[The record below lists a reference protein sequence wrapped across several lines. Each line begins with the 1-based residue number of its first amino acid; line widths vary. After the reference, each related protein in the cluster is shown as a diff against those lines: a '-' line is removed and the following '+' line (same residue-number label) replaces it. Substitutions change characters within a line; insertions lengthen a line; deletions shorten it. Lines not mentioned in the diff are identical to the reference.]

1 MRIRIFTA
9 VATTMLASLALASAP
24 ASAKT
29 ATACK
34 KEWQADKAAM
44 QAAGKT
50 EAAYIAECR
59 TPAAK
64 PSTAAATQT
73 KYPKEDKG
81 GY

>member
-1 MRIRIFTA
+1 MRIRIFAVLATA
-9 VATTMLASLALASAP
+9 MIAGVALTPPA

-29 ATACK
+29 IKACQ

-50 EAAYIAECR
+50 EKAYVADCR
-59 TPAAK
+59 GAPAQ
-64 PSTAAATQT
+64 AAAT
-73 KYPKEDKG
+73 KPPKDDKG